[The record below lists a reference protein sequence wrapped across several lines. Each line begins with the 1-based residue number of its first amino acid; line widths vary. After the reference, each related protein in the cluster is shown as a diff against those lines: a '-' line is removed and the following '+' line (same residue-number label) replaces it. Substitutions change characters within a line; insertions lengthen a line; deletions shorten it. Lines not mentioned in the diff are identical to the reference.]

1 MQKRSSIKTVRRI
14 DQGRLGKRLV
24 DELITND
31 VGSERPLSDQ
41 VRHLIAVALGR
52 QGGLKGG
59 KARAKK
65 LSSKKRKE
73 IAKKAAE
80 ARWGT
85 RESKP

>member
-1 MQKRSSIKTVRRI
+1 MQKRSSIKTVQRV
-14 DQGRLGKRLV
+14 DQGRLSKRLV
-24 DELITND
+24 DELIAGD
-31 VGSERPLSDQ
+31 AGSEQPLSDQ

-85 RESKP
+85 RESKS